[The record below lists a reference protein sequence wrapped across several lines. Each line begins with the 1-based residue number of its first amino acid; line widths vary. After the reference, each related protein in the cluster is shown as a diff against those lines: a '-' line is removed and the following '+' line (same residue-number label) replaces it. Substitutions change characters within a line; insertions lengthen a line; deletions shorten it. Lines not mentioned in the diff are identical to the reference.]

1 MGEAQWFR
9 VRPMTLGAILI
20 PIVALAV
27 CFGGMWFAWRLVM
40 GAEREGAGPK
50 DQPTAAADA
59 ERPPPPA
66 PARRG
71 VAGPVIA
78 LAAVMVGLGGFAFIA
93 APALGSA
100 SPLLVAGGVATGVG
114 LLGGFS
120 IWALR
125 RRPQSLPLERPAAH
139 GEGQ

>member
-1 MGEAQWFR
+1 
-9 VRPMTLGAILI
+9 MTLGAILI

-27 CFGGMWFAWRLVM
+27 CFGGMWFAWRLVA
-40 GAEREGAGPK
+40 GAEREEEGPK
-50 DQPTAAADA
+50 DQPTASADA
-59 ERPPPPA
+59 DRPILQPI

-78 LAAVMVGLGGFAFIA
+78 LAAVMLGLGGFAFIA
-93 APALGSA
+93 ARALGGA
-100 SPLLVAGGVATGVG
+100 PPLLVAGGVAAGVG
-114 LLGGFS
+114 LLGGVL

-125 RRPQSLPLERPAAH
+125 RRPQSAPREQRKAS

>member
-1 MGEAQWFR
+1 
-9 VRPMTLGAILI
+9 MTLGAILI

-27 CFGGMWFAWRLVM
+27 CFGGMWFAWRLVV
-40 GAEREGAGPK
+40 GAEREEAGLTN
-50 DQPTAAADA
+50 QPTASSDA
-59 ERPPPPA
+59 ERPTSQPA

-71 VAGPVIA
+71 VTGPVIA
-78 LAAVMVGLGGFAFIA
+78 LAAVMLGLGGFAFIA
-93 APALGSA
+93 APALGGA

-114 LLGGFS
+114 LLGGIS

-125 RRPQSLPLERPAAH
+125 RRPQSTPLEQRKTP

>member
-1 MGEAQWFR
+1 
-9 VRPMTLGAILI
+9 MTLGAILI

-40 GAEREGAGPK
+40 GAEREGAEPK

-59 ERPPPPA
+59 ERPTPQPA

-78 LAAVMVGLGGFAFIA
+78 LAAVMLGLGGFAFIA
-93 APALGSA
+93 APALGGA
-100 SPLLVAGGVATGVG
+100 PPLLVAGAVAIGVG
-114 LLGGFS
+114 LLGGIS

-125 RRPQSLPLERPAAH
+125 RRPQSTPLEQRKTS